1 MRNVPV
7 PKSFTFS
14 PDASELLTSQQV
26 IDRLLG
32 DVKLR
37 RFALTCV
44 LPAVRIGSEWRFRK
58 TDLDEWITRQSRT
71 DVAPGVH

>member
-1 MRNVPV
+1 M
-7 PKSFTFS
+7 
-14 PDASELLTSQQV
+14 
-26 IDRLLG
+26 
-32 DVKLR
+32 R